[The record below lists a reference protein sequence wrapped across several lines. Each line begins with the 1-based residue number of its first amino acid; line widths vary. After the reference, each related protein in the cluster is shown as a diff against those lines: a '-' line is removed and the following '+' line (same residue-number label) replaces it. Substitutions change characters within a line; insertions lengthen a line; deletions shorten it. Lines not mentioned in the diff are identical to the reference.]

1 MGLQRVGHNWAT
13 FTSLHYPLAL
23 EAYLPPSRLT
33 PAPEPSLAHQRA
45 KSSTGTPWATQPV
58 IPRHSPAHTSRPAP
72 NKGTLDHAASHARTQ
87 SCPPLG
93 WQPNVPAA
101 RPPTGYSNQPTTTIQ
116 WPHAAHTGDTPRA
129 YSPVTREEF
138 AAGPHRK
145 SLYKV
150 ISPRSGNLNNLPN
163 NRNKQRIRQ
172 NKKTEEYVLNKEQDK
187 TSEKELNGAEINN
200 TNTYKHVEAKQ

>member
-1 MGLQRVGHNWAT
+1 M
-13 FTSLHYPLAL
+13 
-23 EAYLPPSRLT
+23 
-33 PAPEPSLAHQRA
+33 
-45 KSSTGTPWATQPV
+45 
-58 IPRHSPAHTSRPAP
+58 
-72 NKGTLDHAASHARTQ
+72 
-87 SCPPLG
+87 
-93 WQPNVPAA
+93 
-101 RPPTGYSNQPTTTIQ
+101 
-116 WPHAAHTGDTPRA
+116 
-129 YSPVTREEF
+129 TREEF

-150 ISPRSGNLNNLPN
+150 ISPRSGNLNNLSN

>member
-1 MGLQRVGHNWAT
+1 MQPAMPGLSPIH
-13 FTSLHYPLAL
+13 
-23 EAYLPPSRLT
+23 
-33 PAPEPSLAHQRA
+33 
-45 KSSTGTPWATQPV
+45 PWAGSQLCLEP
-58 IPRHSPAHTSRPAP
+58 
-72 NKGTLDHAASHARTQ
+72 D
-87 SCPPLG
+87 
-93 WQPNVPAA
+93 
-101 RPPTGYSNQPTTTIQ
+101 TGYSNQPTTTIQ
-116 WPHAAHTGDTPRA
+116 WPHAAHTGDTTRA

-150 ISPRSGNLNNLPN
+150 ISPRSGNLNNLSN